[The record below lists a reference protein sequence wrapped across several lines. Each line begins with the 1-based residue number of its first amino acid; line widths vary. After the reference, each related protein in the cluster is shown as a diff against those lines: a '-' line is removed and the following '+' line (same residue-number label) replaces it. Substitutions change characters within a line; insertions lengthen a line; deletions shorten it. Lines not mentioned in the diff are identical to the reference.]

1 MTDLKDNQPTMD
13 SKVPNSTQ
21 SVESKDEVNQK
32 TASSSLFKR
41 KRLNAYLTW
50 LLWALMVIAILST
63 TSLWQKLNRI
73 QSQLAKQNQE
83 SIDTSKEA
91 KLLAK
96 TANEMSQ
103 QAVAKQALL
112 DAKIAELVSQKA
124 QIDELM
130 QTVSRSRVESLV
142 IDIESSLNLAQQQSA
157 LTGSV
162 EPIVVTLQTAQQR
175 IARSPSPRLAGLEA
189 AMRRD
194 LDKARAI
201 NTLDTPSL
209 LAKLD
214 DAIKLV
220 QEMPLVTS
228 SLDPQHMKSS
238 LVNPLGNK
246 TSTASSDTKTKKQ
259 AKTPKAGASS
269 ASQMDEEA
277 AWYELDWNSAWMQI
291 KNQVT
296 TLVRISPIDY
306 PEAALLSP
314 DQAFFVRENLKL
326 HLLNV
331 RMAILS
337 RQFNLAS
344 ADLNRSL
351 ELTNRYFDANSKQTQ
366 VCSSLLLQ
374 INSQLK
380 VGKLPTVT
388 DSLNAT
394 SALLGSK

>member
-1 MTDLKDNQPTMD
+1 MTDLTDIQPTMD

-21 SVESKDEVNQK
+21 SVESKDEANQNI
-32 TASSSLFKR
+32 ASSNLSKR
-41 KRLNAYLTW
+41 KGLNTYLPW
-50 LLWALMVIAILST
+50 LLWALIIIAILST
-63 TSLWQKLNRI
+63 TSLWQKLNRV

-201 NTLDTPSL
+201 NTLDTPNL
-209 LAKLD
+209 LVKLD

-238 LVNPLGNK
+238 LVNSPNK
-246 TSTASSDTKTKKQ
+246 IGAASQDAKIKSQVKTAKVS
-259 AKTPKAGASS
+259 ASS
-269 ASQMDEEA
+269 ALKVEEEA
-277 AWYELDWNSAWMQI
+277 VWYDFDWNGAWLQI
-291 KNQVT
+291 KNQFT

-344 ADLNRSL
+344 ADLNRAL
-351 ELTNRYFDANSKQTQ
+351 ELTNRYFDGNSKQSQ

-380 VGKLPTVT
+380 IGKLPTVT

>member
-1 MTDLKDNQPTMD
+1 MTDLKDIQPTMD

-21 SVESKDEVNQK
+21 SVESKHEVNQK
-32 TASSSLFKR
+32 IASSKLSKR
-41 KRLNAYLTW
+41 KSLSAYLPW
-50 LLWALMVIAILST
+50 FLGALIVIAILST
-63 TSLWQKLNRI
+63 TSLWQKLSRI

-194 LDKARAI
+194 LDRARAI
-201 NTLDTPSL
+201 NTLDTPNL
-209 LAKLD
+209 LVKLD

-228 SLDPQHMKSS
+228 SLDPQHMKAS

-246 TSTASSDTKTKKQ
+246 TISSTQETKIKKQ
-259 AKTPKAGASS
+259 SKTPKSGASS
-269 ASQMDEEA
+269 ALKMDEEP
-277 AWYELDWNSAWMQI
+277 AWYELDWNSAWLQI
-291 KNQVT
+291 KNQFT

-344 ADLNRSL
+344 ADLNRAL
-351 ELTNRYFDANSKQTQ
+351 ELTNRYFDANSKQSQ

-380 VGKLPTVT
+380 IGKLPTVT

>member
-1 MTDLKDNQPTMD
+1 MTDSKDIQPTMD

-21 SVESKDEVNQK
+21 SVESKDNAKQK
-32 TASSSLFKR
+32 FASSSLSKR
-41 KRLNAYLTW
+41 KGFNSYLPW
-50 LLWALMVIAILST
+50 ILWALILIAILSSI
-63 TSLWQKLNRI
+63 SLWQKLNRI

-83 SIDTSKEA
+83 AIDTSKEA
-91 KLLAK
+91 KLLAR

-112 DAKIAELVSQKA
+112 DAKITELTSQKA

-175 IARSPSPRLAGLEA
+175 IARSPSPRLAGLQA

-194 LDKARAI
+194 LDKAIAI
-201 NTLDTPSL
+201 NTLDTPNL
-209 LAKLD
+209 LVKLD

-228 SLDPQHMKSS
+228 SLDPLHTKSGQANS
-238 LVNPLGNK
+238 SSNK
-246 TSTASSDTKTKKQ
+246 TSAFSQDAKTKSQ
-259 AKTPKAGASS
+259 AKTAKASASS
-269 ASQMDEEA
+269 ALKMDVA
-277 AWYELDWNSAWMQI
+277 PAWYEFDWSSAWLQI
-291 KNQVT
+291 KNQLNS
-296 TLVRISPIDY
+296 LVRISPIDY